1 MNLTKAVVRLRTQL
15 IAAVNEAGLPPV
27 VVGFVLAE
35 LQNEITRLTAEELKK
50 EEKDDGTAE
59 HSDAK

>member
-1 MNLTKAVVRLRTQL
+1 MNITQAVVRLRTQL

-50 EEKDDGTAE
+50 EEKDDGTVQSAE
-59 HSDAK
+59 

>member
-15 IAAVNEAGLPPV
+15 IAAVNEAELPPV

-35 LQNEITRLTAEELKK
+35 LQNEIAKLTAEELKK
-50 EEKDDGTAE
+50 EETDDGTVQSAE
-59 HSDAK
+59 

>member
-15 IAAVNEAGLPPV
+15 VTAVNEAELPPV

-35 LQNEITRLTAEELKK
+35 LQNEIARLTVEELKK
-50 EEKDDGTAE
+50 EETDDGTVQSAE
-59 HSDAK
+59 

>member
-1 MNLTKAVVRLRTQL
+1 MNLTQAVVRLRTQL

-50 EEKDDGTAE
+50 EEKDDGTVQSAE
-59 HSDAK
+59 

>member
-1 MNLTKAVVRLRTQL
+1 MNLTKAVVQLRTQL

-35 LQNEITRLTAEELKK
+35 LQNEIARLTAEELKK
-50 EEKDDGTAE
+50 EEKDDGTVQSAE
-59 HSDAK
+59 

>member
-15 IAAVNEAGLPPV
+15 VTAVNEAEIPPV

-35 LQNEITRLTAEELKK
+35 LQNEIARLTAEELKK
-50 EEKDDGTAE
+50 EETDDGTVQSAE
-59 HSDAK
+59 

>member
-15 IAAVNEAGLPPV
+15 VTAVNEAELPPV

-35 LQNEITRLTAEELKK
+35 LQNEIARLTAEELKK
-50 EEKDDGTAE
+50 EETDDGTVQSAE
-59 HSDAK
+59 

>member
-15 IAAVNEAGLPPV
+15 VAAVNEAGLPPV

-35 LQNEITRLTAEELKK
+35 LQNEIARLTAEELKK
-50 EEKDDGTAE
+50 EDEDGAAE
-59 HSDAK
+59 HSDAE